1 MRNQVDVK
9 QLVALS
15 SLCAQPRS
23 TLFRLL
29 LKMEIRTLANGWAC
43 SGIGVGTWAMGG
55 AWGTTNDAE
64 SKAALHAALDS
75 GVNVIDTANIYSDA
89 GTLGRSERIIG
100 EVLAER
106 KAAGKTDRVFVLTK
120 TGRQG
125 PTHEPDNYSYESLK
139 ENALASC
146 KRLGV
151 DRLDLLQLHC
161 PLPAV
166 LRDNAVFDALRKLR
180 DDDKI
185 IEEFGVS
192 VETEEEALIAMAQNG
207 CAAIQ
212 IILNAFRQK
221 PLEAVLTAAK
231 KKGILVL
238 ARVPLASGL
247 LTGKVDKA
255 FVDAL
260 PATDHRV
267 FNKLGESF
275 DAGETWSGLGAVLD
289 TAITASEKFKLI
301 ASAWAARVGIAAS
314 GGAAPTTAAAAAASS
329 SAAAGTSPTMAQFA
343 LRWILDATGPDS
355 NVIVIPGVRNVRQAE
370 GNAQAGTLP
379 PLNAEE
385 LAAVRKVYDDLIKE
399 HVHSRW

>member
-1 MRNQVDVK
+1 
-9 QLVALS
+9 
-15 SLCAQPRS
+15 
-23 TLFRLL
+23 
-29 LKMEIRTLANGWAC
+29 
-43 SGIGVGTWAMGG
+43 MGG
-55 AWGTTNDAE
+55 AWGETDDAQ

-106 KAAGKTDRVFVLTK
+106 KAAGKTERIFVFTK

-125 PTHEPDNYSYESLK
+125 ASHEPDNYSYESLK

-161 PLPAV
+161 PLPSV
-166 LRDNAVFDALRKLR
+166 LKDNAVFDALRKLKN
-180 DDDKI
+180 DDKI
-185 IEEFGVS
+185 IHEFGVS
-192 VETEEEALIAMAQNG
+192 VETEEEALVAMAHEG

-212 IILNAFRQK
+212 IILNVFRQK
-221 PLEAVLTAAK
+221 PLESVLTAAK
-231 KKGILVL
+231 KKGVLVL

-247 LTGKVDKA
+247 LTGKVNKA

-260 PATDHRV
+260 PSSDHRV

-289 TAITASEKFKLI
+289 TAITASEKVKLI
-301 ASAWAARVGIAAS
+301 AGEWARRVGTAAT
-314 GGAAPTTAAAAAASS
+314 GDGTAAAASASAASS
-329 SAAAGTSPTMAQFA
+329 ASGSAPTMAQFA
-343 LRWILDATGPDS
+343 LRWILDATGPES
-355 NVIVIPGVRNVRQAE
+355 GVIVIPGVRNARQAE
-370 GNAQAGTLP
+370 GNALAGSLP

-399 HVHSRW
+399 HVHSKW